1 MFKSNPQSPA
11 AGQVDT
17 LVGPQATLHGDLHF
31 SGGLVVEGRIVGR
44 VLAQDGQPAMLTL
57 AEQGSIEGE
66 VRAPVVVVN
75 GRLQGDVHAAERVVL
90 APKARVEGDIHY
102 QVVEMSAGA
111 VLEGR
116 LVHVPAAASG
126 LRVVSDAGKD
136 PQGAAGPAKTA
147 TG

>member
-1 MFKSNPQSPA
+1 MLKSKPQALA

-31 SGGLVVEGRIVGR
+31 SGGLVVEGRVVGR
-44 VLAQDGQPAMLTL
+44 VLAEEGQPAMLTL

-75 GRLQGDVHAAERVVL
+75 GRLTGDVHAAERVTL

-102 QVVEMSAGA
+102 QVVEISAGA
-111 VLEGR
+111 VLDGR
-116 LVHVPAAASG
+116 LVHVPAGGGG
-126 LRVVSDAGKD
+126 LRVVADAEQD
-136 PQGAAGPAKTA
+136 PQDKPAPARLAAG
-147 TG
+147 

>member
-1 MFKSNPQSPA
+1 MLKSKPQALA

-31 SGGLVVEGRIVGR
+31 SGGLVVEGRVVGR
-44 VLAQDGQPAMLTL
+44 VLAEEGQPAMLTL

-75 GRLQGDVHAAERVVL
+75 GRLTGDVHAAERVTL

-102 QVVEMSAGA
+102 QVVEISAGA
-111 VLEGR
+111 VLDGR
-116 LVHVPAAASG
+116 LVHVPAGAGG
-126 LRVVSDAGKD
+126 LRVVADAGKD
-136 PQGAAGPAKTA
+136 PQHAPEAAKAA

>member
-1 MFKSNPQSPA
+1 MLKSKPQALA

-31 SGGLVVEGRIVGR
+31 SGGLVVEGRVVGR
-44 VLAQDGQPAMLTL
+44 VLAEEGQPAMLTL

-75 GRLQGDVHAAERVVL
+75 GRLTGDVHAAERVTL

-102 QVVEMSAGA
+102 QVVEISAGA
-111 VLEGR
+111 VLDGR
-116 LVHVPAAASG
+116 LVHVPAGGGG
-126 LRVVSDAGKD
+126 LRVVADAGKD
-136 PQGAAGPAKTA
+136 AQHAPEAAKAA

>member
-1 MFKSNPQSPA
+1 MLKSKPQALA

-31 SGGLVVEGRIVGR
+31 SGGLVVEGRVVGR
-44 VLAQDGQPAMLTL
+44 VLAEEGQPAMLTL

-75 GRLQGDVHAAERVVL
+75 GRLTGDVHAAERVTL

-102 QVVEMSAGA
+102 QVVEISAGA
-111 VLEGR
+111 VLDGR
-116 LVHVPAAASG
+116 LVHVPAGGGG
-126 LRVVSDAGKD
+126 LRVVADTEQD
-136 PQGAAGPAKTA
+136 PQDKPAPARLAAG
-147 TG
+147 

>member
-1 MFKSNPQSPA
+1 MFKSNPQSLPT
-11 AGQVDT
+11 GQVDT
-17 LVGPQATLHGDLHF
+17 LVGPQATLQGDLHF

-44 VLAQDGQPAMLTL
+44 VLAADGQPAMVTLT
-57 AEQGSIEGE
+57 EQGSIEGE

-75 GRLQGDVHAAERVVL
+75 GRLQGDVHATERVVL

-111 VLEGR
+111 VLDGR
-116 LVHVPAAASG
+116 LVHVPAATTG
-126 LRVVSDAGKD
+126 LRVVPEAGKD
-136 PQGAAGPAKTA
+136 PHDVPAPARVA